1 MESNSGLMPPHDL
14 NPYGSDAS
22 LTPPSGSRS
31 VTASPPRTTLTAE
44 QRELKRQRD
53 QARHN
58 SKMQARGRRA
68 DSGASS
74 VYSPP
79 VTLADMTT
87 GASSMPIYT
96 TAPSQISLLAE
107 PSAPHYLP
115 PFSPPLQDQNQPSMF
130 AGSYPSQSYMPDY
143 SYPPSTAPSLPSHY
157 GYALTHKLP
166 KNLFRH

>member
-1 MESNSGLMPPHDL
+1 
-14 NPYGSDAS
+14 
-22 LTPPSGSRS
+22 
-31 VTASPPRTTLTAE
+31 
-44 QRELKRQRD
+44 
-53 QARHN
+53 
-58 SKMQARGRRA
+58 MQARSRRA
-68 DSGASS
+68 DSGSSS

-130 AGSYPSQSYMPDY
+130 ANSYPSQSYIPDY
-143 SYPPSTAPSLPSHY
+143 GYPPSSAPSLPSHY
-157 GYALTHKLP
+157 GYVSAPEAPTTKEA
-166 KNLFRH
+166 KY